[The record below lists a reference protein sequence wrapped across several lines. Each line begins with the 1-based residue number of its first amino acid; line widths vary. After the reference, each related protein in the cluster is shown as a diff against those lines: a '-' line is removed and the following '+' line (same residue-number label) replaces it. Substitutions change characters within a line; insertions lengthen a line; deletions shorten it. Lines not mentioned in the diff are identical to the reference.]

1 MPNSNLGD
9 NETFHPYLEAENE
22 VLKLP
27 LEKIQNLIFY
37 GNKGLGKYHQSLTYI
52 KKFSPSNLKYNKK
65 MYINNHEYYIKISDI
80 HFEIDMSSLG
90 CNCKILWSD
99 IQKQIL
105 DSMLSLNL
113 SKAIILCKNFH
124 EINKDLLQNFKNI
137 MMPNCSYIFLTEHV
151 GFFPEKIL
159 QTSEIIAFRNIKKKI
174 LNNFDT
180 KVKTCDNLLVYKHPV
195 LKINHTIRYID
206 EKYTRIIIDYLND
219 INKNEPFSYLKL
231 RENIYNLLIFQCNI
245 EYCIWYLLNYY
256 IKTQTINNFEN
267 VIIELYNF
275 FRLYNY
281 NYRPIFHIEHIIL
294 YIYNNVNKSIVII

>member
-1 MPNSNLGD
+1 MQNCNLSE
-9 NETFHPYLEAENE
+9 NESFHPYLETENE

-37 GNKGLGKYHQSLTYI
+37 GKRGIGKYYQSLKYI
-52 KKFSPSNLKYNKK
+52 KKFSPSKLKYNKK

-105 DSMLSLNL
+105 DSMLTLNL

-137 MMPNCSYIFLTEHV
+137 MITNCTYIFLTEHV
-151 GFFPEKIL
+151 GFFPIKLL
-159 QTSEIIAFRNIKKKI
+159 QTSEIISLRNIKKKT
-174 LNNFDT
+174 LNNLNT
-180 KVKTCDNLLVYKHPV
+180 KIKNCENLLVYKNPI
-195 LKINHTIRYID
+195 LNINHNIRYID
-206 EKYTRIIIDYLND
+206 EKYTHIIIDYLNNQSND
-219 INKNEPFSYLKL
+219 EQFSYLKL

-245 EYCIWYLLNYY
+245 EHCIWYLLNYY
-256 IKTQTINNFEN
+256 IKKQTINNFEN
-267 VIIELYNF
+267 VLIELYNF
-275 FRLYNY
+275 FSLYNW
-281 NYRPIFHIEHIIL
+281 F
-294 YIYNNVNKSIVII
+294 

>member
-1 MPNSNLGD
+1 MQKCNT
-9 NETFHPYLEAENE
+9 NEDESFHPYLETEYP
-22 VLKLP
+22 VLNLP

-37 GNKGLGKYHQSLTYI
+37 GNKGIGKYHQALSYI
-52 KKFSPSNLKYNKK
+52 KRFSPSKLKYNKK

-80 HFEIDMSSLG
+80 HFEIDMSTLG

-137 MMPNCSYIFLTEHV
+137 MIPNCSYIFLTEHV
-151 GFFPEKIL
+151 GFFPSKIL
-159 QTSEIIAFRNIKKKI
+159 QKSDIISFRNIKKKT
-174 LNNFDT
+174 LKNYDV
-180 KVKTCDNLLVYKHPV
+180 KVKNSENLLAYKHPK
-195 LKINHTIRYID
+195 LTINHNIRYID
-206 EKYTRIIIDYLND
+206 EKYTNIIIDYL
-219 INKNEPFSYLKL
+219 KNETESFSYLKL
-231 RENIYNLLIFQCNI
+231 RENIYNLLIYQCNI
-245 EYCIWYLLNYY
+245 ENCIWYILNYY
-256 IKTQTINNFEN
+256 ILNNSIDNLEN
-267 VIIELYNF
+267 VIIEMYNF

-294 YIYNNVNKSIVII
+294 YIYNNVNK